1 MPALQKSTY
10 FIIMQ
15 LMFVSNGISGIHF
28 KITLFLSVI
37 VLSNRMVSVQWIK
50 LKTTTINPV

>member
-15 LMFVSNGISGIHF
+15 LMFESHGISGIHF
-28 KITLFLSVI
+28 KIKLFLSVF
-37 VLSNRMVSVQWIK
+37 VLSKQTVSVQFI
-50 LKTTTINPV
+50 LPFRYI